1 MTYCSLDYS
10 IDKNDIGN
18 GFKNKTAFDSY
29 VKSFDDNGKVNNPIT
44 AAYETTLGKGLAGFI
59 GGLGINANEQLW
71 ETEVV
76 GSKAPMA
83 VKIDISFNPIH
94 DIAPGLDADGMMR
107 APVYNTGKI
116 INSLYGDV
124 YDEDE

>member
-1 MTYCSLDYS
+1 MPNKIREDIDTITVDAEGITVKKHFEDYV
-10 IDKNDIGN
+10 N
-18 GFKNKTAFDSY
+18 AFDS
-29 VKSFDDNGKVNNPIT
+29 NGNVNNPLT

-59 GGLGINANEQLW
+59 GNLGIQATDALW
-71 ETEVV
+71 ETQVI
-76 GSKAPMA
+76 GSKAPMS

-124 YDEDE
+124 YED